1 VIWLRANG
9 SHGTGTFV
17 SDISIL
23 LLTYGRLAYATR
35 TLETVLNF
43 AHTNQHTLSVHI
55 ASDGDEN
62 DYVQVLRSICMNRE
76 VSHTVTNSQRGG
88 YGHNYNLATQVVHQ
102 WARYVLPLEDDWELV
117 RPLDLDLFVGAL
129 DELNAGCMRLGYIGY
144 TQALRGEFER
154 AVGRHWLRLD
164 PQSPEPHIF
173 AGHPRIE
180 TVEWER
186 EVGPWPEGMLPG
198 DTEFAV
204 AHYPEARHN
213 VIWPIQEVK
222 PYGDMFVHIGAQ
234 RSW

>member
-76 VSHTVTNSQRGG
+76 V
-88 YGHNYNLATQVVHQ
+88 L
-102 WARYVLPLEDDWELV
+102 
-117 RPLDLDLFVGAL
+117 
-129 DELNAGCMRLGYIGY
+129 I
-144 TQALRGEFER
+144 
-154 AVGRHWLRLD
+154 
-164 PQSPEPHIF
+164 QSPIHNEVATATTTISP
-173 AGHPRIE
+173 PR
-180 TVEWER
+180 
-186 EVGPWPEGMLPG
+186 
-198 DTEFAV
+198 
-204 AHYPEARHN
+204 
-213 VIWPIQEVK
+213 
-222 PYGDMFVHIGAQ
+222 
-234 RSW
+234 